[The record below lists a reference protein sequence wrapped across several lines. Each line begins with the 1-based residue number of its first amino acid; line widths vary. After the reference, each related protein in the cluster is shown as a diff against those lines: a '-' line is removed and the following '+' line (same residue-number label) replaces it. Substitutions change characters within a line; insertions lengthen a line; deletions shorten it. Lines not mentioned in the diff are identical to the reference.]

1 MNATLNQPQLSTIF
15 IFFAGKRQIR
25 GPEEQLFFKSTYYCL
40 PLAGTI
46 FLTIRFNWIVH
57 NL

>member
-25 GPEEQLFFKSTYYCL
+25 GPEEQLFFKSTYYSL

-46 FLTIRFNWIVH
+46 FLTIRFN
-57 NL
+57 